1 MSRKLAIIVGN
12 GPLERDLSVTVDSA
26 DFVMRFNEPNLS
38 GGWSGTRTDILVLSV
53 SSKQF
58 QKRMAEPQFVENA
71 AVKAAK
77 EVMLAYH
84 PAIIRKYHPRPNIVQ
99 RLKGRRAD
107 WTDRAIEIMHSAGK
121 EVRVMP
127 PQFYLDGCAALRIP
141 QQRMRELF
149 PSTGYLGITYI
160 LDRFALSE
168 WDIKLCGF
176 TWEGWKRHPWNE
188 ERAWVEDKI
197 ANGRLDTIR

>member
-1 MSRKLAIIVGN
+1 MSRKLAIVVGN
-12 GPLERDLSVTVDSA
+12 GRIERDVSEMVDSA
-26 DFVMRFNEPNLS
+26 DFVMRFNEPKLA

-58 QKRMAEPQFVENA
+58 QKRLAEPAFLENA
-71 AVKAAK
+71 AVKAAR

-84 PAIIRKYHPRPNIVQ
+84 PVIIRKYHPRPNFLQ

-127 PQFYLDGCAALRIP
+127 PQFYLDGCAELRIP
-141 QQRMRELF
+141 QQKMRELF
-149 PSTGYLGITYI
+149 PSTGFLGIGYV
-160 LDRFALSE
+160 LDRFSTPE
-168 WDIKLCGF
+168 WDVKLCGF
-176 TWEGWKRHPWNE
+176 TWEGWKRHPWHE

-197 ANGRLDTIR
+197 ENSRLNMIG

>member
-1 MSRKLAIIVGN
+1 MSRKLAIVVGN
-12 GPLERDLSVTVDSA
+12 GPLERDVSATVDRA

-58 QKRMAEPQFVENA
+58 QKRMAEPLFLENA

-84 PAIIRKYHPRPNIVQ
+84 PAIIRKYHPRPNILQ

-107 WTDRAIEIMHSAGK
+107 WTDRAIEILQSAGK

-127 PQFYLDGCAALRIP
+127 PQFYLDGCAALQIP
-141 QQRMRELF
+141 QQKMRELF
-149 PSTGYLGITYI
+149 PSTGFLGIGYV
-160 LDRFALSE
+160 LDRFAPSE

-176 TWEGWKRHPWNE
+176 TWEGWKRHPWHQ

-197 ANGRLDTIR
+197 ANGRLDMIN